1 MVKKVMA
8 CCGESRED
16 DDLQEWKDKLSKLT
30 TVLKEKRDLMDEAG
44 NDFGDVDLV
53 RADEEALAA
62 LADEFKIKNDQI
74 EVSFFRW

>member
-1 MVKKVMA
+1 
-8 CCGESRED
+8 
-16 DDLQEWKDKLSKLT
+16 
-30 TVLKEKRDLMDEAG
+30 MDEAG

-62 LADEFKIKNDQI
+62 LADEFKVKNDQI